1 MADIRT
7 WTPESDVLKPGEISG
22 VQEIRSWFERL
33 PRMRALIRQQ
43 QEHIESLRSAATTT
57 TSSNSGAPGHSGTS
71 DKVGTNSDA
80 AMDAETKLAELKC
93 QYAEM
98 QKDAIDVAYLL
109 HADPVSIK
117 RSRCLILSFVEG
129 KRHAE
134 IAPEVGYSN
143 PSQISRAISEGLAQ
157 LAELTN
163 ELNLSCP
170 CTFCTMSEGIVF
182 TRSGIYLLSA
192 SVLSWYH
199 RQSRKGPPIYAVS
212 EVHPPQTSS
221 ITSLLDGIATSHWHF
236 ADCFYAIH

>member
-80 AMDAETKLAELKC
+80 AMDAEAKLAELKC

-143 PSQISRAISEGLAQ
+143 PSQVSRAISEGLAQ
-157 LAELTN
+157 L
-163 ELNLSCP
+163 
-170 CTFCTMSEGIVF
+170 SEGIVF

-212 EVHPPQTSS
+212 APCPRCST
-221 ITSLLDGIATSHWHF
+221 ARC
-236 ADCFYAIH
+236 ADCFYYAA

>member
-1 MADIRT
+1 MSDIRT
-7 WTPESDVLKPGEISG
+7 WTPESDILKPGEPCS

-80 AMDAETKLAELKC
+80 AIDAEAKLAELKC

-117 RSRCLILSFVEG
+117 RSRCLILSFVEASDMP
-129 KRHAE
+129 R
-134 IAPEVGYSN
+134 
-143 PSQISRAISEGLAQ
+143 SRLKSVIPIRLRFQGPFLK
-157 LAELTN
+157 
-163 ELNLSCP
+163 
-170 CTFCTMSEGIVF
+170 VW
-182 TRSGIYLLSA
+182 RS
-192 SVLSWYH
+192 W
-199 RQSRKGPPIYAVS
+199 QNSRMN
-212 EVHPPQTSS
+212 
-221 ITSLLDGIATSHWHF
+221 
-236 ADCFYAIH
+236 

>member
-1 MADIRT
+1 MSDIRT
-7 WTPESDVLKPGEISG
+7 WTPESDILKPGEPCS

-80 AMDAETKLAELKC
+80 AIDAEAKLAELKC

-134 IAPEVGYSN
+134 IAPEVG
-143 PSQISRAISEGLAQ
+143 
-157 LAELTN
+157 
-163 ELNLSCP
+163 
-170 CTFCTMSEGIVF
+170 
-182 TRSGIYLLSA
+182 
-192 SVLSWYH
+192 
-199 RQSRKGPPIYAVS
+199 
-212 EVHPPQTSS
+212 
-221 ITSLLDGIATSHWHF
+221 
-236 ADCFYAIH
+236 

>member
-1 MADIRT
+1 MIHKWIPDT
-7 WTPESDVLKPGEISG
+7 DTQKPGETTDE
-22 VQEIRSWFERL
+22 QKMRAWFERL

-57 TSSNSGAPGHSGTS
+57 TSRHSGAPGHSGTS

-80 AMDAETKLAELKC
+80 AMDAEAKLAELKC

-117 RSRCLILSFVEG
+117 RSRCLILFFVEG

-143 PSQISRAISEGLAQ
+143 PSQVSRAISEGLAQ

-163 ELNLSCP
+163 ELNLS
-170 CTFCTMSEGIVF
+170 
-182 TRSGIYLLSA
+182 
-192 SVLSWYH
+192 
-199 RQSRKGPPIYAVS
+199 
-212 EVHPPQTSS
+212 
-221 ITSLLDGIATSHWHF
+221 
-236 ADCFYAIH
+236 